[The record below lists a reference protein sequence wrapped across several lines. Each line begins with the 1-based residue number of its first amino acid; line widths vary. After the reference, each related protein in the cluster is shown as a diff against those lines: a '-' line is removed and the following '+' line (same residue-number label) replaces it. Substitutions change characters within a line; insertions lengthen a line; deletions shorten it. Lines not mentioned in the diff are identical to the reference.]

1 MIFHHHEAIPMTL
14 PSPPPRLDA
23 VAERYVH
30 AVLAL
35 GRHDAEYVDAYY
47 GPPDWKTEVDEA
59 ALPVPAVRE
68 EGEALLDEL
77 RGIATAVADTS
88 MRFRHAYL
96 TRQTESLIARCRMLE
111 GWTPTFD
118 EESQALYDAVAPS
131 HGPEYFEA
139 LLQDIDHAM
148 PGPGT
153 VHERY
158 HAFISRFIIPKG
170 RLDAVFTAAIEEG
183 RLRTA
188 EHIPLPTGETFS
200 IEYVTGKSWSGYNWY
215 KGNSVSL
222 IQMNVDFPITID
234 RAIDLACHEGYPGHH
249 VYNSLL
255 EKELVR
261 EHGWW
266 EYSVYALFS
275 PQSLIAEGTA
285 NFGIEMAFPGKE
297 RLAFERDVL
306 YPIAGLD
313 PDDAVRYAAIQ
324 SLVSR
329 LAYAGNEAARGYV
342 NGTFTREVAAHWLE
356 RFAMMSPDRAWQRTK
371 FFDAYR
377 SYVINYNLG
386 QDLVRGYVEAR
397 MGGEDDTE
405 RRWAVFADLLSSP
418 RLPSELQES

>member
-1 MIFHHHEAIPMTL
+1 MTL
-14 PSPPPRLDA
+14 PPSHPRLDV
-23 VAERYVH
+23 VAERYVR

-35 GRHDAEYVDAYY
+35 GRHDGEYVDAYY
-47 GPPDWKTEVDEA
+47 GPPDWKTDVDEA
-59 ALPVPAVRE
+59 ALPLAAIRE
-68 EGEALLDEL
+68 DAEQLLDEL
-77 RGIATAVADTS
+77 RAMSIAVADTS
-88 MRFRHAYL
+88 LRLRHAYL
-96 TRQTESLIARCRMLE
+96 SRQTESLIARCRMVE
-111 GWTPTFD
+111 GWIPTFD

-139 LLQDIDHAM
+139 LLQDIDRAM

-158 HAFISRFIIPKG
+158 HAFLSRFIIPKD
-170 RLDAVFTAAIEEG
+170 RLDTVFTAAIEEG
-183 RLRTA
+183 RRRTA
-188 EHIPLPTGETFS
+188 EHILLPAGEAFT

-261 EHGWW
+261 KHGWW

-285 NFGIEMAFPGKE
+285 NFGIEMAFPGEE
-297 RLAFERDVL
+297 RVAFERDVL
-306 YPIAGLD
+306 YPIAGLN
-313 PDDAVRYAAIQ
+313 PDEADRYAAIQ
-324 SLVSR
+324 TMVQR

-356 RFAMMSPDRAWQRTK
+356 RYAMMAPDRAWQRTK

-397 MGGEDDTE
+397 VGPGDDPK
-405 RRWAVFADLLSSP
+405 RRWSVFADLLSSP
-418 RLPSELQES
+418 RLPSELQERAV